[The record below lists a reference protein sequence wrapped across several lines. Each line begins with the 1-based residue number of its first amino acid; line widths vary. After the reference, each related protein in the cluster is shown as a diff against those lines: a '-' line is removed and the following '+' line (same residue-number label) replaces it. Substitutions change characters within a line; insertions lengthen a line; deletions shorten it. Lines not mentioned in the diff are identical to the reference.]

1 MSKLVCASETA
12 NETAVRWAI
21 PRKVALQLPP
31 IELYARSN
39 WSVRSHWSQIVFKQ
53 SRFNWFGAMCQCA
66 VRVALRATEKR
77 GPLRLPHQ
85 NHIKWIFCAP
95 GKSARCLV
103 SKQVLDQECAWTSAV
118 RGGPQSLGDLVEK
131 FWFHH
136 FRTRWPIAELDHV
149 FLWEL
154 KWTAFSWIKPYKDI
168 QKFNWN
174 W

>member
-1 MSKLVCASETA
+1 MKPLFVEPSPERLHCNCRQLNCTLDRTDQCDRIDRKLCSNNRAS
-12 NETAVRWAI
+12 I
-21 PRKVALQLPP
+21 G
-31 IELYARSN
+31 S
-39 WSVRSHWSQIVFKQ
+39 
-53 SRFNWFGAMCQCA
+53 GQCA
-66 VRVALRATEKR
+66 NVRFGLRW
-77 GPLRLPHQ
+77 GPQKSVVRFACRTKTISNGLFVRQANLP
-85 NHIKWIFCAP
+85 
-95 GKSARCLV
+95 ARCLV